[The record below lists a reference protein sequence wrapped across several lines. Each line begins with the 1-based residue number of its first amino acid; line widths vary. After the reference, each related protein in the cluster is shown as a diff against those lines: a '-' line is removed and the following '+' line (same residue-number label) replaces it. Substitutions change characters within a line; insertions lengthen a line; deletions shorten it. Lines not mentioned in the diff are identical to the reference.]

1 MSTTEPIVLS
11 LPGSSERGCT
21 FAGGVSDVPPAL
33 VDRYAVVVV
42 YGPAGLRLL
51 LSGRGRVRGL
61 DEVVAAVERIAP
73 EALYD
78 AVTAQAERK
87 PLGPEQARILAALE
101 AEAVLG
107 GEDPAVG
114 RRVAAGLLLL
124 LLALKLR

>member
-33 VDRYAVVVV
+33 VDGYAVVVV

-107 GEDPAVG
+107 EDPAVG